1 MSTPSEDLS
10 ALLVASES
18 LPVGVSVYGGPTNQ
32 IVPPAIVIRPDEPWI
47 EPDAFCRDLQRY
59 VAIVV
64 VSAASPE
71 DGTNKMYAI
80 AQGVVDAVNEAG
92 EATPW
97 EWVSTGAPIIDES
110 TGTAFLASSV
120 RLKYRNQ

>member
-1 MSTPSEDLS
+1 M
-10 ALLVASES
+10 
-18 LPVGVSVYGGPTNQ
+18 
-32 IVPPAIVIRPDEPWI
+32 
-47 EPDAFCRDLQRY
+47 
-59 VAIVV
+59 V